1 MQDKEPIWLPDCTFV
16 CEVPR
21 PLGAVTRLKKRGG
34 KIVAETESGIE
45 MIVPVNTPKD

>member
-1 MQDKEPIWLPDCTFV
+1 MTQQGGPKWIDATFV

-21 PLGAVTRLKKRGG
+21 DLGAVTKLKKRGG

-45 MIVPVNTPKD
+45 MIIPTEKR